1 MSTGM
6 LTPCRHYRRAAPH
19 TRRYTGGMA
28 LRIREL
34 REQRGLTQQ
43 MLAEMAGISRSQL
56 SEIENERKP
65 ANTVRLAAIA
75 KALGQEVEDLFSQDD
90 AESYRRVILDLMK
103 SMHPDDRLAVIR
115 HAQALASR
123 QQQNG

>member
-1 MSTGM
+1 
-6 LTPCRHYRRAAPH
+6 
-19 TRRYTGGMA
+19 
-28 LRIREL
+28 
-34 REQRGLTQQ
+34 
-43 MLAEMAGISRSQL
+43 MAGISRSQL

-123 QQQNG
+123 EQNNG